1 MCAGGEKIKGGVRRL
16 ILWFMRHYYS
26 CDIPLEAAI
35 ADDVIF
41 QHSALGVV
49 ISKYAIVESGVTIMH
64 GVTLGASKGLT
75 NAPIIHRDA
84 ILGASCTIVGKV
96 EVGEGSIVG
105 AGAIV
110 TKDVPPHHTVIGVN
124 KIIPISD
131 EMKKVIEQIQKKH
144 PAMPLS

>member
-1 MCAGGEKIKGGVRRL
+1 MSVNKCLRVGKKSRGGVKK
-16 ILWFMRHYYS
+16 IIQWFMRHYYS
-26 CDIPLEAAI
+26 CDIPLEASI

-49 ISKYAIVESGVTIMH
+49 ISKYAIIESGVTIMH

-75 NAPIIHRDA
+75 NAPIIRKNA
-84 ILGASCTIVGKV
+84 ILGANCTIVGKV
-96 EVGEGSIVG
+96 EVGKGCIVG

-124 KIIPISD
+124 KVIPISD
-131 EMKKVIEQIQKKH
+131 EMINVIKQINGVK
-144 PAMPLS
+144 

>member
-1 MCAGGEKIKGGVRRL
+1 MSTNREKTRGVRK
-16 ILWFMRHYYS
+16 IIQWFMRHYYS
-26 CDIPLEAAI
+26 CDIPIEAAI
-35 ADDVIF
+35 ADDVVF

-49 ISKYAIVESGVTIMH
+49 ISKYAIIESGVTIMH

-75 NAPIIHRDA
+75 NAPIIHKNV

-96 EVGEGSIVG
+96 DVGEGCIVG

-131 EMKKVIEQIQKKH
+131 EMKKVIEQINEAK
-144 PAMPLS
+144 